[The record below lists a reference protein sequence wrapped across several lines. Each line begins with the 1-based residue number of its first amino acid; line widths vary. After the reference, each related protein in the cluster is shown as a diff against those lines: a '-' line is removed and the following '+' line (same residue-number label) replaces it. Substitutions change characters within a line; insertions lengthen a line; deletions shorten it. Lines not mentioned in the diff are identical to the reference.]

1 MNAPV
6 TDNQIQP
13 DSQAQSNA
21 KWTLL
26 SQEQYQEGIADR
38 VVHDVFDSEENALN
52 AATVIRSF
60 ITSYEAHKATLELSF
75 WLTQEF
81 RRYHELWR
89 DEADLQQSALDII
102 TAVKE
107 RERNKADLQAH
118 LDREMSQESWL
129 AKKIEQGA
137 QAAGVVDVTAYARTI
152 DVAIETANRNNWD
165 AITRLDGRINQSP
178 NLDGFIAEHHHAN
191 TFNIDAVAKGS
202 KLRAEVLQPAPGEAY
217 SKNSVDIV
225 IRDENGKIVRRYQ
238 SKYGTDAGATEAL
251 FENGDYRG
259 QQKLV
264 PEGHGNGIDAKTT
277 ETIEAEGVSSKPL
290 SKEDAKEFQR
300 RAQEAYEAKQYEW
313 KDGNRSAIALHIGKQ
328 ALLGAC
334 VTAGFQGA
342 RILGR
347 RIWNRLTGKANQSVD
362 EDLREFFESSITSAA
377 NTGVQVAVSGG
388 LLVACRNGWLGA
400 ALKSTP
406 AGQVANIAMVGME
419 GAKALYK
426 FAKGEISGEEALDA
440 TGRAA
445 VVTVASVA
453 AATEAAVLGV
463 SIGAILGPV
472 GAAVGGF
479 VGAVAGGIAGSTIG
493 ETIYEGGKAIL
504 KTAGNVAKSIV
515 TGVSNVVS
523 SAVSWVGNTLS
534 SAFSWW

>member
-1 MNAPV
+1 MNLPA
-6 TDNQIQP
+6 TNNQSLSG
-13 DSQAQSNA
+13 SQLEANA
-21 KWTLL
+21 NWMLL
-26 SQEQYQEGIADR
+26 SQEQHQEEIAGR
-38 VVHDVFDSEENALN
+38 VVHDVFGSEENALN
-52 AATVIRSF
+52 AALVIRSF
-60 ITSYEAHKATLELSF
+60 ISSYEVKKAEMDLSP
-75 WLTQEF
+75 WLVQEF
-81 RRYHELWR
+81 RRYPELWHN
-89 DEADLQQSALDII
+89 EADLLQSAHNII
-102 TAVKE
+102 ISVEA
-107 RERNKADLQAH
+107 RERNKVELQTH

-152 DVAIETANRNNWD
+152 DSAIETANRNNWD

-191 TFNIDAVAKGS
+191 TFNIDAVSKGS
-202 KLRAEVLQPAPGEAY
+202 KLRAEVLQPGPGEAY
-217 SKNSVDIV
+217 GKNSVDIV

-238 SKYGTDAGATEAL
+238 SKYGANAEATEAL

-264 PEGHGNGIDAKTT
+264 PEGHGDGVDAKTT
-277 ETIEAEGVSSKPL
+277 ETIDAEGVSSKPL
-290 SKEDAKEFQR
+290 SKEDAKDLQR
-300 RAQEAYEAKQYEW
+300 RAQQEYEAKQYEW
-313 KDGNRSAIALHIGKQ
+313 KDGNRTAIARHIGKQ

-400 ALKSTP
+400 ALKNTP

-453 AATEAAVLGV
+453 AATEAAVLGA

-479 VGAVAGGIAGSTIG
+479 VGAVAGGIAGSTVG

-515 TGVSNVVS
+515 TGVGNVVS
-523 SAVSWVGNTLS
+523 SAANWVGNTLS

>member
-1 MNAPV
+1 MNAL
-6 TDNQIQP
+6 TTKNSNQP
-13 DSQAQSNA
+13 DSQANSNGN
-21 KWTLL
+21 WRLL
-26 SQEQYQEGIADR
+26 SQEQYQEEIADR
-38 VVHDVFDSEENALN
+38 VARDVFDSEENALKT
-52 AATVIRSF
+52 ATVIRSF
-60 ITSYEAHKATLELSF
+60 VTSYDAHKATMELSP
-75 WLTQEF
+75 WLMQEF
-81 RRYHELWR
+81 RRYPELWR
-89 DEADLQQSALDII
+89 DEADLQQSAHDII
-102 TAVKE
+102 TAVE
-107 RERNKADLQAH
+107 TRERNNAELQAH

-137 QAAGVVDVTAYARTI
+137 QAAGVVDVATYAKTI
-152 DVAIETANRNNWD
+152 DTAIETANHKNWE
-165 AITRLDGRINQSP
+165 AITRLDGQINQSS

-202 KLRAEVLQPAPGEAY
+202 KLRAEVLEPAPGKAY
-217 SKNSVDIV
+217 GKNSVDIV

-238 SKYGTDAGATEAL
+238 SKYGADAEATEAL

-264 PEGHGNGIDAKTT
+264 PEGHGDRIDAKTT

-290 SKEDAKEFQR
+290 SKEDAKELQR
-300 RAQEAYEAKQYEW
+300 RAQQEYEAKQYEW
-313 KDGNRSAIALHIGKQ
+313 KDGNRTAIARHIGKQ

-347 RIWNRLTGKANQSVD
+347 RIWNRLTGKANRSAE
-362 EDLREFFESSITSAA
+362 EDLREFFESSLISAA

-388 LLVACRNGWLGA
+388 LVVACRNGWLGA
-400 ALKSTP
+400 ALKNTP
-406 AGQVANIAMVGME
+406 TGQVANIAMVGME
-419 GAKALYK
+419 GAKTLYK

-445 VVTVASVA
+445 VVTVVSVA
-453 AATEAAVLGV
+453 AATEAAALGA

-479 VGAVAGGIAGSTIG
+479 VGAVAGGMAGSTIG
-493 ETIYEGGKAIL
+493 ENIYEGGKAVL
-504 KTAGNVAKSIV
+504 KTAGSVAKSIV

-523 SAVSWVGNTLS
+523 SSANWVSDRVS
-534 SAFSWW
+534 SFFSFG